1 MCVRVR
7 VPRGAVRAVAR
18 VVGDRAVVSV
28 AVKRR
33 VGGRRRVWAAHL
45 VDLGQVPGHTRSSI
59 VNSMGT
65 GIHVPA
71 KHQRARDRVISKLS
85 TSER

>member
-59 VNSMGT
+59 VNSMGLYTRACETST
-65 GIHVPA
+65 GTGPGDQQAIH
-71 KHQRARDRVISKLS
+71 
-85 TSER
+85 E

>member
-45 VDLGQVPGHTRSSI
+45 VELGQVPGHTRSSI

-65 GIHVPA
+65 GTRACGTSMGTGPGVEQAIHG
-71 KHQRARDRVISKLS
+71 
-85 TSER
+85 